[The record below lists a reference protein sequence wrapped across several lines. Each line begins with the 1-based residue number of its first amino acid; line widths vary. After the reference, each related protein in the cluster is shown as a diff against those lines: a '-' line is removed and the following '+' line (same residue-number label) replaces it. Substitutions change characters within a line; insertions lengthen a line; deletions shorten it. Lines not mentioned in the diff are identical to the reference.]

1 MFENS
6 EFMLRNLTPNH
17 LLALFL
23 CIEIIQ
29 ILTSNWSFTVLVLS
43 IFKSME
49 IAIMALPITCFVPR
63 EVVRGR
69 WRNRFWGIIVE
80 LYL

>member
-1 MFENS
+1 MFENF

-29 ILTSNWSFTVLVLS
+29 ILTSN
-43 IFKSME
+43 
-49 IAIMALPITCFVPR
+49 
-63 EVVRGR
+63 
-69 WRNRFWGIIVE
+69 
-80 LYL
+80 